1 MPDKFNNDGPVT
13 KVNVGRLTNGIFVF
27 TLLLIFKNIKLPSFG
42 DYMLSVPADKFGLM
56 QIPDIMSF
64 LNAFIIVSMFWL
76 IFFQIFNKIKKF
88 NRVLLY
94 LHICLLMMIIFI
106 PIISHLYQLYP
117 DNIFILLI
125 FHMNMLITGLFILAE
140 WKYSRHNSGL
150 LISSL
155 TPGQISCITRE
166 LLFVPITAVI
176 GLSLSLFDIP
186 YTRNLYYLTI
196 VVIVLYAYHT
206 RSTGYCNYPGVENE

>member
-1 MPDKFNNDGPVT
+1 MPDKFNNEGPVT

-42 DYMLSVPADKFGLM
+42 DYMLSVSADKFGLM

-64 LNAFIIVSMFWL
+64 FNAFIIVSMFWL

-106 PIISHLYQLYP
+106 PIIRSPLPVISGQCLHSRYFSYEYAHYRT
-117 DNIFILLI
+117 I
-125 FHMNMLITGLFILAE
+125 
-140 WKYSRHNSGL
+140 YSG
-150 LISSL
+150 
-155 TPGQISCITRE
+155 
-166 LLFVPITAVI
+166 
-176 GLSLSLFDIP
+176 
-186 YTRNLYYLTI
+186 
-196 VVIVLYAYHT
+196 
-206 RSTGYCNYPGVENE
+206 